1 MRIYCVIATKNRV
14 DLLQTAL
21 NSVHSQT
28 KPPNKIIII
37 SDSTDSNYKEEK
49 KLIQKTDIILKDKYK
64 NNYAGS
70 LNTAIDYI
78 IKEEYLNESQFNISD
93 IYIAFLDDDDT
104 WRNNYLEICKQYL
117 YDFPDFVVAGLNYI
131 TDNNEEGEKLE
142 IPKLLKKD
150 SFLASNPHIQ
160 GSNTFIK
167 LETILNAG
175 CFDESMNSTTDRDFF
190 TRVMMLNPKYKIIDE
205 YLVDINAINTRPRLT
220 NDKEGKKKSL
230 SYFYSKYG
238 GLMNKEQ
245 ENKFFERNK
254 LFTDLSSKEDIKNN
268 LSIYTPE
275 KQEEKIENEIN
286 NRIVFAYIMSDFIL
300 GKRLYENIVEQKLN
314 NYKIIIFDNTDKTDK
329 TNKLVQNEN
338 TLIFTLDDFKKY
350 TELVD
355 ILKNMKYNIEGI
367 IKDISISRIILNKFI
382 KENTINGDII
392 WILDDDMKLEYVT
405 YENGIYKKNNKLNV
419 KNIISKYY
427 NKADV
432 IIGSYSLD
440 PPVPTMSTIRTS
452 LLDFTYQKKLNKNNL
467 YKTDILN
474 YRDYYYDYAE
484 EHINLETPLP
494 CDTDNIDDIFSGKT
508 HSRYLFFESNK
519 EFEPYSRGG
528 NTIIFNRK
536 VLDIPNISPKFLD
549 KIARRSDFL
558 WVKLAE
564 ENNFE
569 LIGASFATL
578 QDRKKIEFNFEKE
591 SDKLLKDT
599 LGSSF
604 NKCYEKG
611 QKDEHIKKFQ
621 DDIANRICRIIGS
634 FYRIHGLLSICED
647 KKYIDYFSKDNIVYF
662 INKFKEYTSYYTVK
676 SAFKCT
682 ERNIWRFDNIINI
695 QKYLEKNKEYKL
707 IGYGSEGFV
716 IRKNDLYKKIFYK
729 ELSQEIININLKVSQ
744 LKSNNFLPIKFTTEN
759 NKTLLYYEAKGEFLD
774 YQGGYIRDLINLIN
788 ILKDNNLVLTNLKSE
803 NFKINNEHLVLI
815 DYGKNIENYT
825 QEKYERQIKRA
836 FQMFKFYNATNEE
849 FGEII
854 NLSYKNLD
862 MGYNFGIS
870 SFELLLENRGKE
882 SIMDNKII
890 SLIQKYKP
898 KTLLDYGAGKCKI
911 TNSISQYI
919 KCSVFDIDQE
929 ILKRSDSRTKI
940 IENIDDI
947 INKKEKFDMIICCL
961 VLCNVNEEWNN
972 KILFNINKLL
982 KEKGHL
988 IISICNPFF
997 DDIPN
1002 TELRIKGYE
1011 GSYSNIAKYKKQLIY
1026 GNNIKEKE
1034 DYHRPF
1040 LYYENLFQKNGF
1052 KIINIYETDG
1062 VNIENLNS
1070 ISEHLIFDI
1079 EKYDFNFMHD
1089 CSLLIKVCS
1098 MDHLIADAC
1107 IRHIIN
1113 KLEYGQ
1119 KFNERLV
1126 IVDGE
1131 NPERNRT
1138 YSDNDMKSLKN
1149 KLEELKQENI
1159 IDRIIYCKNEEKF
1172 DLYEKYFGKISKNA
1186 YSENGQQLL
1195 TTIKGFEN
1203 IKTKYVYQTD
1213 IDIFFRT
1220 GFGDFYKEFIKF
1232 KESKALTGCLSILK
1246 SKTEEALYGERVE
1259 VRSSFIDLEQLK
1271 QNLPLKNNVNKEGKF
1286 ESPWH
1291 RALDCVTLNTKK
1303 SIRFSSE
1310 NIGFMH
1316 IENKDKNNWNISAI
1330 FNSNIFNS
1338 KSNNYKINFTQ
1349 SENSFRI
1356 PKTEIVVFS
1365 RGRNTS
1371 VEKIKRMLDS
1381 LKRQN
1386 YESFSLVYFDD
1397 NSNTKTKEY
1406 LYMLSQYDSWC
1417 KKHLYFIENIQRNGS
1432 LKNFDLAINNLI
1444 LNNNQII
1451 INLDDDDALLV
1462 EDAIETIKSYFDE
1475 GYDVTIGNLFR
1486 ADKPYKKYSIVDFK
1500 KSWLRDGD
1508 NIWLHPKCFRRLLCN
1523 YIGDF
1528 LKDENGK
1535 YIESMTDYA
1544 MMLPIF
1550 EYAKKPHLIK
1560 KYLYYFEP
1568 SNANINKKDEYK
1580 DYNIKKTKEYLF
1592 KKADKLFNKP
1602 IISVIGDA
1610 NIDEKSDEFIF
1621 AEKLGKALIDNG
1633 FRIKTGGLKGVMEA
1647 VFKGANNSKNKMK
1660 GDLIAILPG
1669 NKKNVSKYADIE
1681 IATGKDIMRNE
1692 DVVDA
1697 DAVISIG
1704 GGAGTLN
1711 EISIAWA
1718 KFKLILSC
1726 TEYEGWSKKLA
1737 NGKIDER
1744 IRYRDIA
1751 EDCIYGFK
1759 TIEECMKLLEKYIH
1773 IYKREYHGIKA

>member
-167 LETILNAG
+167 LETILYAG

-300 GKRLYENIVEQKLN
+300 GKRLYEDIFGQKLN
-314 NYKIIIFDNTDKTDK
+314 NYKIIIFDNTDKT
-329 TNKLVQNEN
+329 NKLVLNEN

-427 NKADV
+427 NKADA

-564 ENNFE
+564 ENNFK

-647 KKYIDYFSKDNIVYF
+647 KKYIDYFSKDNIAYF

-716 IRKNDLYKKIFYK
+716 IRKNYLYKKIFYK

-862 MGYNFGIS
+862 MGYNFGIN
-870 SFELLLENRGKE
+870 SFRLLLENRGKE
-882 SIMDNKII
+882 AILDFDILN
-890 SLIQKYKP
+890 LILKYKP

-919 KCSVFDIDQE
+919 KCSVFDIDLDT
-929 ILKRSDSRTKI
+929 LKKRCDSKARI
-940 IENIDDI
+940 IENIDEI
-947 INKKEKFDMIICCL
+947 ISKKEKFEMIICNL

-972 KILFNINKLL
+972 KILFNINNLL
-982 KEKGHL
+982 IDKGHL
-988 IISICNPFF
+988 IVSICNPFF
-997 DDIPN
+997 DNVKN

-1011 GSYSNIAKYKKQLIY
+1011 EDYTNISQYKKVIIY
-1026 GNNIKEKE
+1026 GNTSKKKE

-1040 LYYENLFQKNGF
+1040 SYYENIFQRNGF
-1052 KIINIYETDG
+1052 KILNIYETNG
-1062 VNIENLNS
+1062 VNIDSLNG
-1070 ISEHLIFDI
+1070 ISEHLIFDL
-1079 EKYDFNFMHD
+1079 EKYNYNDMND
-1089 CSLLIKVCS
+1089 CSLLIKTCS
-1098 MDHLIADAC
+1098 MDYLIADSC
-1107 IRHIIN
+1107 IRHIVN

-1119 KFNERLV
+1119 KFKERLV

-1131 NPERNRT
+1131 NPNRNRP
-1138 YSDNDMKSLKN
+1138 YSKNNFESLRK
-1149 KLEELKQENI
+1149 KLEELKQEKI
-1159 IDRIIYCKNEEKF
+1159 IDTIIYCNNEEGF
-1172 DLYEKYFGKISKNA
+1172 NLYEKYFNLKSKNA
-1186 YSENGQQLL
+1186 YAKNGQQLL
-1195 TTIKGFEN
+1195 TSLKGFEN
-1203 IKTKYVYQTD
+1203 IKTRYVYQTD

-1220 GFGDFYKEFIKF
+1220 GFGDFYKEFIKY

-1246 SKTEEALYGERVE
+1246 NKSEDPLYGKRVE
-1259 VRSSFIDLEQLK
+1259 VRSSFIDIEQLNK
-1271 QNLPLKNNVNKEGKF
+1271 ILPLKNTINNEGQF
-1286 ESPWH
+1286 ELPWH
-1291 RALDCVTLNTKK
+1291 RALDKYIEENKNQ

-1316 IENKDKNNWNISAI
+1316 IENKDKEKDKNNLNIISVI
-1330 FNSNIFNS
+1330 FNSNFFNPN
-1338 KSNNYKINFTQ
+1338 SNNDNINFTKD
-1349 SENSFRI
+1349 ENTYRI
-1356 PKTEIVVFS
+1356 PKDEVIIFS
-1365 RGRNTS
+1365 RGRNTP

-1386 YESFSLVYFDD
+1386 YQNFSLVYFDD

-1417 KKHLYFIENIQRNGS
+1417 KSHMYFIENIERNGG
-1432 LKNFDLAINNLI
+1432 LKNLDLAINELI

-1462 EDAIETIKSYFDE
+1462 EDAIETIKSYFDK

-1486 ADKPYKKYSIVDFK
+1486 TDKPFKKYSVVDFK
-1500 KSWLRDGD
+1500 KSWERDGD
-1508 NIWLHPKCFRRLLCN
+1508 NIWLHPKCFRRILFN

-1528 LKDENGK
+1528 LKDENGN
-1535 YIESMTDYA
+1535 YIESMPDYA

-1550 EYAKKPHLIK
+1550 EFAKKPKFIK
-1560 KYLYYFEP
+1560 KCLYYFEP
-1568 SNANINKKDEYK
+1568 SNANVNKLDEYK
-1580 DYNIKKTKEYLF
+1580 EKNIEKTKNYLF
-1592 KKADKLFNKP
+1592 NKAKKLFSKP

-1610 NIDEKSDEFIF
+1610 NIDENSDKFKF
-1621 AEKLGKALIDNG
+1621 AEKLGKALIDKG
-1633 FRIKTGGLKGVMEA
+1633 YRIKTGGLNGVMKA
-1647 VFKGANNSKNKMK
+1647 VFKGGRKSENYMF
-1660 GDLIAILPG
+1660 GDLILILPG
-1669 NKKNVSKYADIE
+1669 NIKNISEFADIE
-1681 IATGKDIMRNE
+1681 IATGKDIMR
-1692 DVVDA
+1692 
-1697 DAVISIG
+1697 
-1704 GGAGTLN
+1704 
-1711 EISIAWA
+1711 
-1718 KFKLILSC
+1718 
-1726 TEYEGWSKKLA
+1726 
-1737 NGKIDER
+1737 GK
-1744 IRYRDIA
+1744 
-1751 EDCIYGFK
+1751 
-1759 TIEECMKLLEKYIH
+1759 MQLMLML
-1773 IYKREYHGIKA
+1773 